1 MSLAEVAAELL
12 FQVIAERAEKAAL
25 IVTTNLPFS
34 EWPQV
39 FTNARLCKAVLDRLT
54 DQAHIIETGSE
65 SYRFRRTLRKKRQ
78 GDRGG
83 VVAPLCFRFS
93 VGFLCEDP
101 GLAESCAIRGVLRE
115 SIPARI

>member
-1 MSLAEVAAELL
+1 MISVVIPLYNKAATIVKTIDSVLVQTVADWELIVIDELGYVPLAEVAAELL
-12 FQVIAERAEKAAL
+12 FQVIAERAEKAAI

-65 SYRFRRTLRKKRQ
+65 SYRFRRTLRKKTK
-78 GDRGG
+78 
-83 VVAPLCFRFS
+83 
-93 VGFLCEDP
+93 E
-101 GLAESCAIRGVLRE
+101 
-115 SIPARI
+115 